1 MEILNYALIG
11 GNLDSFIGRVHKN
24 AIDFDDRLKLYA
36 GCFSRNAEKNAKAG
50 KTYGL
55 SEDKIYSDYKTLAQN
70 EKDNID
76 FVVITTQNFMH
87 YEIAKEFLL
96 NKVHVVCEKPLCFE
110 VGQAEE
116 LYKLAKE
123 NNLIF
128 AVTYSYTGFTMAR
141 VIKEMIENGKIGEVI
156 NVNAEYI
163 QGWLLDDVDPSPDS
177 DHTLSLWRKDPAQAG
192 ISNCTGDIGTHIEN
206 FIHYTTGLTIKKL
219 LATTNSWGN
228 SLDLNAN
235 IILEYDNGA
244 NGAYWCSQVAAGHLN
259 DLTVRIYGTKGSIIW
274 EELNPEQIKYT
285 PKEEPTRLIF
295 KGEGYI
301 KEKSASY
308 ARIPSGHPEGLFV
321 AFANIYKDIAD
332 AVIKA
337 KKEGVVC
344 EKYIFPTV
352 EDGVN
357 GVKFTHA
364 VIESGKNNSAWQE
377 L

>member
-1 MEILNYALIG
+1 MDILKYALIG
-11 GNLDSFIGRVHKN
+11 GNLDSFIGKVHKT
-24 AIDFDDRLKLYA
+24 AIDFDPRLKLVA
-36 GCFSRNAEKNAKAG
+36 GCFSRNSSKNMTAG
-50 KTYGL
+50 LTYGL
-55 SEDKIYSDYKTLAQN
+55 SEDKIYNDYETLAKS

-76 FVVITTQNFMH
+76 FVVITSQNFTH
-87 YEIAKEFLL
+87 YDIAKEFLV
-96 NKVHVVCEKPLCFE
+96 NGINVVCEKPLCFE
-110 VGQAEE
+110 ISQAEE
-116 LYKLAKE
+116 LCKLAKDKG
-123 NNLIF
+123 LIF
-128 AVTYSYTGFTMAR
+128 AVTYSYTGYTMAR
-141 VIKEMIENGKIGEVI
+141 VIKEMIENGDIGEVI

-163 QGWLLDDVDPSPDS
+163 QGWLLDDVKNAQEA
-177 DHTLSLWRKDPAQAG
+177 DHSLSLWRKDPTQAG

-206 FIHYTTGLTIKKL
+206 FIHFTTGLKIKKL

-285 PKEEPTRLIF
+285 PKDEATRLIF

-301 KEKSASY
+301 KEKAGAY

-321 AFANIYKDIAD
+321 AFANIYKDVAD
-332 AVIKA
+332 AIINSKNGKTVD
-337 KKEGVVC
+337 
-344 EKYIFPTV
+344 KYIFPTV
-352 EDGVN
+352 EDGLN

-364 VIESGKNNSAWQE
+364 VINSGKNNSSWQE

>member
-1 MEILNYALIG
+1 MNILKYALIG
-11 GNLDSFIGRVHKN
+11 GHLESFIGKVHKT
-24 AIDFDDRLKLYA
+24 AIDFDPRLKLA
-36 GCFSRNAEKNAKAG
+36 CGCFSRNSEKNMTAG
-50 KTYGL
+50 LTYGL
-55 SEDKIYSDYKTLAQN
+55 NEDKIYPDYKSLAQN

-76 FVVITTQNFMH
+76 FVVITSQNFTH
-87 YEIAKEFLL
+87 YDIAKEFLL
-96 NKVHVVCEKPLCFE
+96 SGVHVVCEKPLCFE
-110 VGQAEE
+110 IEQAQE
-116 LYKLAKE
+116 LCKLAKE
-123 NNLIF
+123 SNLIF

-141 VIKEMIENGKIGEVI
+141 VIKEMIENGDIGEVI

-163 QGWLLDDVDPSPDS
+163 QGWLLDDVTNAEEA
-177 DHTLSLWRKDPAQAG
+177 DHSLSLWRKDPKQAG

-206 FIHYTTGLTIKKL
+206 FIHYTTGLKIKKL
-219 LATTNSWGN
+219 LATTNDWGN

-285 PKEEPTRLIF
+285 PKEEATRLIF

-301 KEKSASY
+301 KENAGAY

-321 AFANIYKDIAD
+321 AFANIYKDFGD
-332 AVIKA
+332 ALIKY
-337 KKEGVVC
+337 KNGEYMD
-344 EKYIFPTV
+344 KYIFPTV
-352 EDGVN
+352 EDGLN

-364 VIESGKNNSAWQE
+364 VINSGKNNSAWQE